1 VGLGDLLLRPPFT
14 FFRTYVLQRGFL
26 EGWRGAVLS
35 GLAATSVFL
44 KYARLWELKTRRD
57 A

>member
-1 VGLGDLLLRPPFT
+1 ML
-14 FFRTYVLQRGFL
+14 FRSRAYVLQRGFL

-35 GLAATSVFL
+35 GLAAVSVFL
-44 KYARLWELKTRRD
+44 KYARLWELKSPPRHD

>member
-1 VGLGDLLLRPPFT
+1 MLRPPFT
-14 FFRTYVLQRGFL
+14 FFRSYVLQRGFL

-35 GLAATSVFL
+35 GFAAISVFL
-44 KYARLWELKTRRD
+44 KYARLWELRTGRD